1 MIIRDVLTPENLIRA
16 LVPDLPSIA
25 DAIATHGNAVFSF
38 SAGRPIR
45 AEKLPLLQQGYAGP

>member
-1 MIIRDVLTPENLIRA
+1 MLTPENLIRA